1 MVAAFMTTSVQIW
14 HYGLVAR
21 WWSEFMIGGED
32 VDYFCQAVA
41 QSGAPVLDAGC
52 GTGRLL
58 LPFLRMGLDAEG
70 SDASAEMLD
79 WCQKAAH
86 AEGLQTRL
94 HAQAMHEL
102 ELARRYQTILVC
114 GAFGLGASREDDLE
128 GLVRIRRHLEPGGTL
143 ILDHY
148 PPKGTAKTKA
158 SAARRK
164 QFFEHEWPEKGDRRR
179 AGDGSELDLRVR
191 LRDFDSKRRAATRET
206 SIRHFVDGREV
217 AEETHSIIINLYS
230 KEEIETALDIAGFRN
245 LRVTGELLS
254 RPALPTDD
262 RIVFYATA

>member
-1 MVAAFMTTSVQIW
+1 MTKSVQIW

-32 VDYFCQAVA
+32 VDYFCKAA
-41 QSGAPVLDAGC
+41 IESGGPILDAGC

-58 LPFLRMGLDAEG
+58 LPFLRMGLDADG
-70 SDASAEMLD
+70 SDASAEMLNRCRD
-79 WCQKAAH
+79 AAD
-86 AEGLQTRL
+86 AAGLQIRL

-102 ELARRYQTILVC
+102 DIDRRYRTIVVC

-128 GLVRIRRHLEPGGTL
+128 GLIRIRRLLEPGGTL

-148 PPKGTAKTKA
+148 PPKGTAKSKP
-158 SAARRK
+158 SAALRK
-164 QFFEHEWPEKGDRRR
+164 QFFEREWPEKGDRRR

-217 AEETHSIIINLYS
+217 AEETHSIVINLYS